1 MAQVRQEF
9 IPILLVAILL
19 LYCIIAL
26 FREGQRSRR
35 HRLRVKKLYASP
47 VFEEMLPMLSA
58 AKKRHLEQV
67 TIDKTGVLFTYMT
80 PVGSN
85 AAFIMKSHGFSYLTM
100 EQQEAMR
107 TLLEEC
113 LPKLTDI
120 KRYRPSCRR
129 VRLVNGDVEYEFR
142 YIMQNGY
149 KAMLARAPYYDAAL
163 QARSR

>member
-1 MAQVRQEF
+1 MRQEF
-9 IPILLVAILL
+9 LPVLFVLFLL
-19 LYCIIAL
+19 LYCLIAL
-26 FREGQRSRR
+26 FREGQRGRR
-35 HRLRVKKLYASP
+35 HKLRVKKLYSSP
-47 VFEEMLPMLSA
+47 VFEEMLPMLRG
-58 AKKRHLEQV
+58 AKNRPLEQV

-80 PVGSN
+80 PVGSHS
-85 AAFIMKSHGFSYLTM
+85 AFLMKSHGFSYLTL

-113 LPKLTDI
+113 LPKLKDI

-142 YIMQNGY
+142 YIMQNSY

-163 QARSR
+163 QPRSR